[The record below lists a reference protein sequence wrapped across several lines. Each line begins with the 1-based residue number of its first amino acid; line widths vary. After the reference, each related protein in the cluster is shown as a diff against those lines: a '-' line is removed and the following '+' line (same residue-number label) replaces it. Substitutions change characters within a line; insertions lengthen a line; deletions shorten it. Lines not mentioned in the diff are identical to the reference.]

1 MIVDGE
7 WMLDG
12 VRYAMRC
19 RFEYA
24 VSIANAAGLDV
35 RVTSGFRT
43 AAEQTELYERW
54 MACKAAIGTKR
65 YEAECKGV
73 YPALPPGQSLHQLGL
88 AVDSVPVVT
97 AQFARAYNAGMDL
110 TSPTLPTSGATG
122 DQFAGTYPSDDPATV
137 SALGAMLWWKSVR
150 ERASLWVP
158 SNDMPHSEPCEAREY
173 RARGLLP

>member
-1 MIVDGE
+1 MIVEGE
-7 WMLDG
+7 GYLDG

-24 VSIANAAGLDV
+24 VSIADAAGLNI

-43 AAEQTELYERW
+43 RAEQEQLYERW
-54 MACKAAIGTKR
+54 IACKAAIGTKR
-65 YEAECKGV
+65 YAHLCEGV
-73 YPALPPGQSLHQLGL
+73 YPANPPGESLHEIGL

-97 AQFARAYNAGMDL
+97 SQFAAAYNRGMDL
-110 TSPTLPTSGATG
+110 TSPTLPTSGVSG
-122 DQFAGTYPSDDPATV
+122 EVYAGIYPSDDPRTV
-137 SALGAMLWWKSVR
+137 SQLGAMLWWKTVR

-158 SNDMPHSEPCEAREY
+158 SNDMPHSEPCEARDL